1 MPALFSYSLRAALK
15 PGPGYLAATQRAFPL
30 PNCPGTCFTLLEPW
44 TEVQW
49 HTPFLFLYLG
59 MGRLL
64 SLGGSVYFSPG
75 KFLLSHTTIL
85 VGSPPTQL
93 FPGLYPVTFTA
104 ALRS

>member
-1 MPALFSYSLRAALK
+1 M
-15 PGPGYLAATQRAFPL
+15 
-30 PNCPGTCFTLLEPW
+30 
-44 TEVQW
+44 QW

-64 SLGGSVYFSPG
+64 SSGGLVYFSPG

-104 ALRS
+104 ALSHERFVLEIVLNVCVFYNNE